1 MDGPEVLTESEA
13 MRRALELAWRG
24 WGRVHP
30 NPMVG
35 AVVLRDGRVA
45 GEGWHAEFGGPHAE
59 VVALEAAGPRAEGG
73 TLVVTLEPC
82 RHQGKTPPCTEAIFD
97 AGVTR
102 VVFGADDP
110 SPGARGGAAEL
121 AGVGIT
127 VDRLPVE
134 NQVRRQ
140 NAVFFHELKRPERP
154 FVALKL
160 ATSIDARIADYTGRA
175 RWLSSKKARDW
186 VHWLRAGFDAL
197 AVGGRTAR
205 HDNPA
210 LTVRGSFEPRTPPR
224 RIVFDRH
231 ANLAG
236 ATALLETARDVPVT
250 LVCEATPLAEA
261 VAEYR
266 GAGVEIL
273 EAPSLASA
281 LRQLHAAGV
290 TSLLVEGGGR
300 LAARLIAAGLLDRFY
315 WVQTPLLLGD
325 SGVPAFAG
333 LHGELLE
340 QVHRW
345 TPVERRSLGPD
356 TLLVLDRHHSGEA
369 TVA

>member
-1 MDGPEVLTESEA
+1 MTEAEA

-35 AVVLRDGRVA
+35 AVLLRDGA
-45 GEGWHAEFGGPHAE
+45 MIGEGWHAEFGGPHAE
-59 VVALEAAGPRAEGG
+59 AAAIASAGGKAEGA

-82 RHQGKTPPCTEAIFD
+82 RHQGKTPPCTETIFD

-110 SPGARGGAAEL
+110 TPEARGGASEL
-121 AGVGIT
+121 AGVGLS

-140 NAVFFHELKRPERP
+140 NAIFFHSLRHPERP

-160 ATSIDARIADYTGRA
+160 ATSVDGRIADYTGRSQ
-175 RWLSSKKARDW
+175 WLSGRKAREW
-186 VHWLRAGFDAL
+186 THWLRAGFDAI

-205 HDNPA
+205 TDNPS
-210 LTVRGSFEPRTPPR
+210 LTVRGEIAPRVPPR

-231 ANLAG
+231 AQLAG
-236 ATALLETARDVPVT
+236 ASHLLDTARDIPVM
-250 LVCEATPLAEA
+250 LVSEGKPLPELATKYQA
-261 VAEYR
+261 
-266 GAGVEIL
+266 AGVETI
-273 EAPSLASA
+273 EAASLDLA
-281 LRQLHAAGV
+281 LQRLHTAGV
-290 TSLLVEGGGR
+290 KSILVEGGGR
-300 LAARLIAAGLLDRFY
+300 LAARLLTAGLIDRFY
-315 WVQTPLLLGD
+315 WVQTPLWLGE
-325 SGVPAFAG
+325 GAVPAFAG

-340 QVHRW
+340 QVNRW
-345 TPVERRSLGPD
+345 TPVERRSLGAD
-356 TLLVLDRHHSGEA
+356 TLLVLDRYHSG
-369 TVA
+369 